1 MSTFRLAELV
11 GGLSLAADYANGY
24 PPEKCLRSA
33 VLAVAI
39 GQRAGLSEDALRDG
53 YWVTVLRFLGC
64 TAFAH
69 EEAHDYGAGDDL
81 RVRNTMG
88 MADATNPLGT
98 LRSIAS
104 NVAKDAP
111 LLARGRA
118 VARLL
123 SEREAVVKHARAQC
137 DQSIHLAEIVD
148 VSADVR
154 GALAQACERFDGK
167 GAPNAIEG
175 EALAASTRLL
185 HIADIL
191 EICLHRSGLEYARSE
206 LERRSGKHL
215 DPVLVRAA
223 LSDLAELARIVSGT
237 SVWEAFLEAEP
248 GRHAERT
255 DATRVATAFAHFAD
269 VKSVYTL
276 GHSTRVADI
285 AARAGAAIG
294 LGVEALEDL
303 RAAALLHDVGRVSV
317 PNGIWDKPGPLG
329 SAEWE
334 RVRLHAYYTERI
346 ALRAPAWARA
356 AKIAAGAHEKPNA
369 SGYHR
374 GLPLAVLTNK
384 TEINAIKI
392 VHGRFGERRFPTI
405 VGSVPGR
412 ANKPDP
418 EGARL
423 VAERLGVPVE
433 KCWLIG
439 DSELDILTARAS
451 GMLGAGLL
459 NNGIVGAC
467 DGIELNA
474 GAAQLARSRLRK
486 VWNGSIESLADEIP
500 WQQYD
505 LVILADVLEHL
516 VDPWAALRLLR
527 ERTVSGCRLMLSVP
541 NVRHYKVSLPL
552 LFRGEFRYADEGIM
566 DRTHLHFFTR
576 GSLEETVRECGWIL
590 RARDSHMKGRYRRWY
605 MPTRLLEPFVAVQ
618 TMLICDKR

>member
-118 VARLL
+118 VGRLL
-123 SEREAVVKHARAQC
+123 SEREAVAKHARAQC
-137 DQSIHLAEIVD
+137 DQSIHLAEIVQ
-148 VSADVR
+148 VSEEIR

-175 EALAASTRLL
+175 EALATSTRLL

-191 EICLHRSGLEYARSE
+191 EICLHRSGVDYARSE
-206 LERRSGKHL
+206 LQQRAGKHL
-215 DPVLVRAA
+215 DPMLVRAA
-223 LSDLAELARIVSGT
+223 LPDLPELARLVSGT

-248 GRHAERT
+248 GRHAERA

-294 LGVEALEDL
+294 LGDEALEDL

-329 SAEWE
+329 AAEWE

-374 GLPLAVLTNK
+374 GLPLAALTVEERLLAAADVYAALLEPRAHRPAIDAARAADVMRSEVKERNLDAAAVDAVLGGGVLSRPRAPSGLSDREVEVLRHLARGKTNK
-384 TEINAIKI
+384 EI
-392 VHGRFGERRFPTI
+392 
-405 VGSVPGR
+405 GSLLGIS
-412 ANKPDP
+412 
-418 EGARL
+418 ARTVQNH
-423 VAERLGVPVE
+423 VAHVYDKAGVY
-433 KCWLIG
+433 
-439 DSELDILTARAS
+439 SR
-451 GMLGAGLL
+451 
-459 NNGIVGAC
+459 
-467 DGIELNA
+467 A
-474 GAAQLARSRLRK
+474 GAALFATE
-486 VWNGSIESLADEIP
+486 NN
-500 WQQYD
+500 
-505 LVILADVLEHL
+505 
-516 VDPWAALRLLR
+516 LL
-527 ERTVSGCRLMLSVP
+527 
-541 NVRHYKVSLPL
+541 
-552 LFRGEFRYADEGIM
+552 D
-566 DRTHLHFFTR
+566 
-576 GSLEETVRECGWIL
+576 
-590 RARDSHMKGRYRRWY
+590 
-605 MPTRLLEPFVAVQ
+605 
-618 TMLICDKR
+618 